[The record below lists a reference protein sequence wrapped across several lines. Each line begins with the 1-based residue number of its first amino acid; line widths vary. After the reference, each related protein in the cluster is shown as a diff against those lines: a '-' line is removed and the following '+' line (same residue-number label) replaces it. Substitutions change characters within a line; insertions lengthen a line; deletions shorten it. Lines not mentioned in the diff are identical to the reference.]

1 MGNPMSGRRALV
13 ASAAVIL
20 ATGCAGGGGVAETTS
35 DAVTAATST
44 VTPGLVPVTDIV
56 KAGAKQLQVL
66 DADWVQVVDG
76 DAWTTLASGRLQQL
90 HGTTGAP
97 GFAVP
102 VSPETCT
109 AMDVGDG
116 SVWVGVCS
124 NPSQVLRVDPRSGK
138 VQARIS
144 LPGMK
149 IVEEGSVGSG
159 EGAVWVVTTPHRQLV
174 RIDPSANKVVK
185 VTAVPDGVVAA
196 RAGLGALWITNP
208 ERGELLRLNPKTSA
222 VEATIKVGRGARFF
236 DVGEGAVWVQN
247 NDDAT
252 VSRVDPKSN
261 RVVATIRV
269 DEGAV
274 SGGDLAVGGGYVW
287 ARVTSALVAK
297 IDPATNTVIARYGPR
312 LGSGSV
318 AADESAA
325 WITAHDADAVY
336 RLPLN

>member
-1 MGNPMSGRRALV
+1 M
-13 ASAAVIL
+13 
-20 ATGCAGGGGVAETTS
+20 
-35 DAVTAATST
+35 
-44 VTPGLVPVTDIV
+44 
-56 KAGAKQLQVL
+56 
-66 DADWVQVVDG
+66 
-76 DAWTTLASGRLQQL
+76 
-90 HGTTGAP
+90 
-97 GFAVP
+97 
-102 VSPETCT
+102 
-109 AMDVGDG
+109 
-116 SVWVGVCS
+116 
-124 NPSQVLRVDPRSGK
+124 
-138 VQARIS
+138 
-144 LPGMK
+144 
-149 IVEEGSVGSG
+149 
-159 EGAVWVVTTPHRQLV
+159 
-174 RIDPSANKVVK
+174 
-185 VTAVPDGVVAA
+185 
-196 RAGLGALWITNP
+196 
-208 ERGELLRLNPKTSA
+208 
-222 VEATIKVGRGARFF
+222 GRGARFF